1 MAFEAI
7 DDLFDETLVLPIGG
21 RRYVIPPPSAELGLR
36 VQTIVQAAAVAA
48 NGGDVDTEILSDAA
62 EGDLFRDVLGS
73 AHDDMLAHGVK
84 WPALKHAARTA
95 IVWIAQDKATAERV
109 WTSGGDPSRLAPN
122 RQARRSGGANTTKSA
137 ASTSGT
143 SGHPAPARARRR
155 KRR

>member
-7 DDLFDETLVLPIGG
+7 DDLLDETLVLPIGG
-21 RRYVIPPPSAELGLR
+21 RRYTIPPPSAELGVR
-36 VQTIVQAAAVAA
+36 VQNIVQAAAVAA
-48 NGGDVDTEILSDAA
+48 QGGDVNTEILGDAA

-73 AHDDMLAHGVK
+73 AHDDMIANGVK

-95 IVWIAQDKATAERV
+95 IVWIAQDKATAEHV

-122 RQARRSGGANTTKSA
+122 RQERRRSGGANTTKNP
-137 ASTSGT
+137 ASGSGT
-143 SGHPAPARARRR
+143 STRPAPARARR